1 MTTLLILLALAVI
14 LALWVVVLYNSLVRN
29 TNMVAEGLSGVDVQL
44 TRRSELIPN
53 LIETV
58 KGYMA
63 HERELFEKIAELR
76 AQSISAKTPA
86 DRLKTEGPLGE
97 ALGRLLAMA
106 EAYPE
111 LKASANF
118 LDLQRSLA
126 DIESELQLARRYYNG
141 AVRNLNIA
149 VGSFPSNLVAK
160 PFGFSKAE
168 FFEAEDDAKRQVPKV
183 DFQKRQ
189 G

>member
-1 MTTLLILLALAVI
+1 MTTLLVLLALAVT
-14 LALWVVVLYNSLVRN
+14 LALWLVVLYNSLVRN
-29 TNMVAEGLSGVDVQL
+29 TNMVAEGLSGMDVQL

-63 HERELFEKIAELR
+63 HERELFEKIAKLR
-76 AQSISAKTPA
+76 AQSISAKTST
-86 DRLKTEGPLGE
+86 DRLKAEGPLGE

-118 LDLQRSLA
+118 LELQRSLA

-149 VGSFPSNLVAK
+149 VASFPSNLVAK
-160 PFGFSKAE
+160 TFGFSKAD
-168 FFEAEDDAKRQVPKV
+168 FFEAEDDATRQVPKV